1 MKTKILCNHQDVI
14 MSTTLFVL
22 CEHCGQAIRM
32 SNKNNEAEKALVE
45 TKKRWSK
52 LKNVGR
58 N

>member
-52 LKNVGR
+52 LKKS
-58 N
+58 